1 MLLVLQMVFVKLNL
15 NKYIYIYVI
24 NIVFVFLI
32 EHMDLVWL
40 SVTQRCLIN
49 VYCISILAK
58 EKKERERE
66 GKVRGRGII
75 RKIKKI
81 QYKDYDL

>member
-1 MLLVLQMVFVKLNL
+1 M
-15 NKYIYIYVI
+15 
-24 NIVFVFLI
+24 FLI

-58 EKKERERE
+58 EKRERE
-66 GKVRGRGII
+66 KVRLEKEEYLG
-75 RKIKKI
+75 K
-81 QYKDYDL
+81 

>member
-15 NKYIYIYVI
+15 NIYIYLI

-58 EKKERERE
+58 EKRERE
-66 GKVRGRGII
+66 KVRLEEEEYLG
-75 RKIKKI
+75 K
-81 QYKDYDL
+81 